1 MRASK
6 QTAALISFVVF
17 AMEVAAFVIQAEQ
30 QKIARTFASDVT
42 QGERVIKALRQAY
55 PEQIG
60 DAVLRDGDWAALVN
74 GEWYYWAEGRLLP
87 GSARAMWEDYA
98 PYRFYNYP
106 LGALP
111 PFVVP
116 DPRTVESLKASA
128 SMPEDEVPG
137 RPEGFLDALLRT
149 GSPGETASR
158 ISRVRFL
165 GWPVDVHEIAAP
177 ALREV
182 SREVEAAGKTDASVA
197 AFISG
202 IASVSGFNYRNIAGT
217 PNRSYHGFGL
227 AVDITP
233 VSYGGKETYWR
244 WAMAKGEDWWAVPY
258 TRRWMVPQ
266 PVVQAF
272 ERNGFVWGGKWTFFD
287 TMHFEY
293 RPEVVILAK
302 ERDDAGGLAR
312 QPAAGMSDQQA
323 PGLLQQQ
330 AAGMSRQPATDTSRP
345 PEGRPSSQ

>member
-1 MRASK
+1 MRAITRTSAFISFLVFSLEL
-6 QTAALISFVVF
+6 AALVL
-17 AMEVAAFVIQAEQ
+17 QGEQ
-30 QKIARTFASDVT
+30 QKIARTFIADVT

-60 DAVLRDGDWAALVN
+60 DAGLRDGDWAALVN

-87 GSARAMWEDYA
+87 ESTRSKWEDYA
-98 PYRFYNYP
+98 PYRFYTYP
-106 LGALP
+106 LGTLP

-128 SMPEDEVPG
+128 GMPEDEVPE

-149 GSPGETASR
+149 GSRGETASR
-158 ISRVRFL
+158 ITRVRFL

-182 SREVEAAGKTDASVA
+182 SGQVEALGKTDPAVA

-233 VSYGGKETYWR
+233 QSYGGREAYWR
-244 WAMAKGEDWWAVPY
+244 WAMAKGENWWAVPY
-258 TRRWMVPQ
+258 SRRWMVPL
-266 PVVQAF
+266 PVVEAF
-272 ERNGFVWGGKWTFFD
+272 ERNGFIWGGKWIFFD

-293 RPEVVILAK
+293 RPEVIILAR
-302 ERDDAGGLAR
+302 ERDG
-312 QPAAGMSDQQA
+312 AAGASLQTTSGVTPRTA
-323 PGLLQQQ
+323 PEAPLQ
-330 AAGMSRQPATDTSRP
+330 AAPDPSRP
-345 PEGRPSSQ
+345 TEGRPSQK